1 MEETQTIDAL
11 ARNLLLGIGEAP
23 RDYAEVMEAWRTSCP
38 RLAVWEHASDLGLLR
53 RESMGDGPARV
64 AVTQAGREF
73 LRAGSAA

>member
-11 ARNLLLGIGEAP
+11 TRDLLLWIGEAP

-53 RESMGDGPARV
+53 RESVADGPAKV
-64 AVTQAGREF
+64 SVTEAGRAF
-73 LRAGSAA
+73 LRTGPAA